1 MSDKFQTLHPD
12 PHKQGTKIDQGK
24 YQTIKSAILSLLYKQ
39 GEIRFKDLPSAVNN
53 ELDVEFEGSISWY
66 VTTIKLDLE
75 ARGLIERVPNARP
88 QRLRLTSRDA

>member
-24 YQTIKSAILSLLYKQ
+24 YQTIKSAILSLLDKQ

-53 ELDVEFEGSISWY
+53 ELNVEFEGSISWY

-75 ARGLIERVPNARP
+75 ARGLIERVPDARP